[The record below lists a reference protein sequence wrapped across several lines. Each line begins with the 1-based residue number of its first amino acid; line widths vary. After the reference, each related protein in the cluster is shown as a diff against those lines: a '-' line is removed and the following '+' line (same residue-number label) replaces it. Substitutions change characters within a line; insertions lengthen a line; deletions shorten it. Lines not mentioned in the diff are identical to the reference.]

1 MSSFAGYFA
10 VGSGLKWVDG
20 SEPDGNI
27 ALWSMPGRAIVPST
41 ANHPAV
47 SRTEHMIG
55 FGTMK
60 PSGVIIVALVAAAAV
75 AFLDRNVG
83 LAVLLWAVLTVI
95 LAIKGL
101 TVLFPPPGGG
111 SQPPRAN
118 GSCAAAPERCPRCG
132 YSLRGNV
139 SGVCP
144 ECGTPVTR

>member
-10 VGSGLKWVDG
+10 VVSGLKWVDG

-47 SRTEHMIG
+47 SRTDHMIG

-60 PSGVIIVALVAAAAV
+60 PSGVMIVALIAAAAI
-75 AFLDRNVG
+75 ALLDRNVG
-83 LAVLLWAVLTVI
+83 LAVLLWAALTAI

-101 TVLFPPPGGG
+101 TVFFPPPGGG
-111 SQPPRAN
+111 SQSPREN
-118 GSCAAAPERCPRCG
+118 GSAVARPERCRRCG
-132 YSLRGNV
+132 YSLHGNV